1 MSDYSPHPQITE
13 LQFIMLAKIRTF
25 WLASLKF
32 LTKIERTLTWNCK
45 KKDQQLNLG
54 LNVIWREA
62 GDLDL

>member
-1 MSDYSPHPQITE
+1 
-13 LQFIMLAKIRTF
+13 MLAKIRTF